1 MKGSKPMRCAE
12 CHLAIP
18 FYDEDITIHV
28 VYSDGRPIRR
38 LCHHVDFDETDPAIV
53 AFLGSQDCAE
63 KCLSKNQQAAEST
76 NERVATN

>member
-1 MKGSKPMRCAE
+1 MRCAE

-53 AFLGSQDCAE
+53 ALLGSGIVR
-63 KCLSKNQQAAEST
+63 KNGSAKT
-76 NERVATN
+76 NKPRERQWQLRD